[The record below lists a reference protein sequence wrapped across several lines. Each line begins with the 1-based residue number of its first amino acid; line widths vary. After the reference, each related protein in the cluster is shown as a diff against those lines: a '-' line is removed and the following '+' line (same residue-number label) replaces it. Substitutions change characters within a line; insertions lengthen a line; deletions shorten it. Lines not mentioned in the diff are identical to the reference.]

1 MKKLSM
7 IAILQPQSIRLNFVA
22 YKLFVVLFGILF
34 SQTALTG
41 QSQQILN
48 FEGLS
53 RSYNLYIP
61 EKFKDDK
68 LLPLL
73 VVLHGRT
80 GTSQRMADLSDFN
93 TRAEQ
98 HGFVAAYPQ
107 GLQKQWNYL
116 HGISGYRPQPNDSEF
131 LLRMIEQISV
141 AHPVDK
147 NRIFLTGISNGGFM
161 AQRLA
166 CYAPEKFAA
175 FASVAAGGYAHMD
188 AECKQGQPVSMLYIH
203 GTSDTKVPW
212 NGLTLKDSKGNQQA
226 VTMPIAES
234 LKFWS
239 NQNRCGATVDK
250 VEIIESG
257 RSPGTQVRRFQS
269 TECANGADMVL
280 YAIINGGHNWPGV
293 ADFIPPSVA
302 GLVNLDIHASDV
314 IWEFFRDKKLP

>member
-1 MKKLSM
+1 
-7 IAILQPQSIRLNFVA
+7 
-22 YKLFVVLFGILF
+22 
-34 SQTALTG
+34 
-41 QSQQILN
+41 
-48 FEGLS
+48 
-53 RSYNLYIP
+53 LYIP
-61 EKFKDDK
+61 EKTKAEA
-68 LLPLL
+68 LLPLV

-98 HGFVAAYPQ
+98 HGFAVAYPQ

-116 HGISGYRPQPNDSEF
+116 HGISGYRPEPNDSEF
-131 LLRMIEQISV
+131 LLKIIDQISET
-141 AHPVDK
+141 HTIDS
-147 NRIFLTGISNGGFM
+147 NRIFLTGLSNGGFM

-166 CYAPEKFAA
+166 CYAPEIFAA

-188 AECKQGQPVSMLYIH
+188 TACKQGQPVSMLYIH
-203 GTSDTKVPW
+203 GTSDSKVPW
-212 NGLTLKDSKGNQQA
+212 NGLTLKDSQGNQQA

-239 NQNRCGATVDK
+239 IRNQCGTTVNK

-269 TECANGADMVL
+269 TECANGAEMVL

-293 ADFIPPSVA
+293 AGFIPPSVA
-302 GLVNLDIHASDV
+302 GQVNLDIHASDI
-314 IWEFFRDKKLP
+314 IWEFFKNKSL

>member
-7 IAILQPQSIRLNFVA
+7 SVVLRHPLIRLNILTI
-22 YKLFVVLFGILF
+22 KLIAVLLGGLF
-34 SQTALTG
+34 SLNGQAEQT
-41 QSQQILN
+41 QQIIN

-53 RSYNLYIP
+53 RGYNLYIP
-61 EKFKDDK
+61 DNIKSAAR
-68 LLPLL
+68 LPLV
-73 VVLHGRT
+73 VVLHGRP
-80 GTSQRMADLSDFN
+80 GPSQRMADLSDFN
-93 TRAEQ
+93 SRAEQ
-98 HGFVAAYPQ
+98 HGFAVIYPQ
-107 GLQKQWNYL
+107 GLQNQWNYL
-116 HGISGYRPQPNDSEF
+116 HGISEYRPQPNDSEF
-131 LLRMIEQISV
+131 LLKVIEQVSDTYHI
-141 AHPVDK
+141 
-147 NRIFLTGISNGGFM
+147 NNNQIFITGISNGGFM

-188 AECKQGQPVSMLYIH
+188 TACKQGQPVSMLYIH

-212 NGLTLKDSKGNQQA
+212 NGLTLKDSQGNLQA

-239 NQNRCGATVDK
+239 NHNQCGNTVNK

-269 TECANGADMVL
+269 TECANGAEMVL

-293 ADFIPPSVA
+293 AGFIPPEIA

-314 IWEFFRDKKLP
+314 IWTFFKDKSL

>member
-1 MKKLSM
+1 MKKSSTTAVLLPPL
-7 IAILQPQSIRLNFVA
+7 IQFNIFVF
-22 YKLFVVLFGILF
+22 KLIVVLFGALF
-34 SQTALTG
+34 SLIAFAEQT
-41 QSQQILN
+41 QQVIN

-53 RSYNLYIP
+53 RSYNLFIP
-61 EKFKDDK
+61 DNIKSDTQ
-68 LLPLL
+68 LPLV

-98 HGFVAAYPQ
+98 HDFAVAYPQ
-107 GLQKQWNYL
+107 GLQNQWNYL

-131 LLRMIEQISV
+131 LVKVIEQISNT
-141 AHPVDK
+141 HPVD
-147 NRIFLTGISNGGFM
+147 NQRIFIAGISNGGFM

-188 AECKQGQPVSMLYIH
+188 IACKPEQPVSMLYIH

-212 NGLTLKDSKGNQQA
+212 NGLTLKDSQGNQQA

-239 NQNRCGATVDK
+239 NHNQCGTTVNK

-269 TECANGADMVL
+269 TECANGAEMVL

-293 ADFIPPSVA
+293 AGFISPSVA
-302 GLVNLDIHASDV
+302 GQVNLDIHASDV
-314 IWEFFRDKKLP
+314 IWEFFKDKSL